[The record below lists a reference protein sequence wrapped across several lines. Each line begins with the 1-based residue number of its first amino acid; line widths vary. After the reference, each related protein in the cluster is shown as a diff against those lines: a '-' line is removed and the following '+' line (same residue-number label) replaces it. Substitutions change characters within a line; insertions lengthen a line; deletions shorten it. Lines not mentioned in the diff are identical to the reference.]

1 MYTSEPTAAHACAP
15 SALATGRLLRVAQ
28 HSVPHEPYVGASVG
42 EDVGEGV
49 GEDVGAGVG
58 VGEGAGVGEGEGVGV
73 GEDVGDG
80 VGDAV
85 AATAGP

>member
-28 HSVPHEPYVGASVG
+28 HSVPHGAYVGP
-42 EDVGEGV
+42 GV
-49 GEDVGAGVG
+49 GAPVGKSVGAG
-58 VGEGAGVGEGEGVGV
+58 
-73 GEDVGDG
+73 
-80 VGDAV
+80 V